1 MFKVGIDYIFNIW
14 PNQILKF
21 PTEQVLQDVLAANNA
36 FLRAILPKPLDSV
49 VIAPLR
55 VCWKPPR
62 QPFCLKVNFDGA
74 VLKDVNRAEVG
85 VVIRDELG

>member
-14 PNQILKF
+14 PNQILNF
-21 PTEQVLQDVLAANNA
+21 PIEQVLQDVLAANNA
-36 FLRAILPKPLDSV
+36 FLRAILTKPLDLV

-55 VCWKPPR
+55 VCLKPPR

-74 VLKDVNRAEVG
+74 VFKDVNRAEVG
-85 VVIRDELG
+85 VVIWDEPG